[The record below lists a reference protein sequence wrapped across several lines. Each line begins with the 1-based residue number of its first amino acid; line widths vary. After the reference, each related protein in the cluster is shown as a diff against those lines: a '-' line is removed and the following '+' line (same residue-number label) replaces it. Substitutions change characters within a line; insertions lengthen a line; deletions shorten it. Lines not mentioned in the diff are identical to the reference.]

1 MDFPKHPEGM
11 RKGIGASRK
20 LQEDGT
26 GQAVWLLGFS
36 AGRGLLWSPV
46 DNSQGLV
53 FIVTAECSFIFLSQY
68 EFF

>member
-11 RKGIGASRK
+11 RKRIGASWK

-46 DNSQGLV
+46 DNSQGTCIYSDSRVLFYL
-53 FIVTAECSFIFLSQY
+53 FISI
-68 EFF
+68 